1 MKRTKNWIVWLLTA
15 ALCLGL
21 LAAPA
26 RAETIC
32 FVALNDNIPPIS
44 GDTIPIW
51 SGGVL
56 YVPYTIF
63 DRTLVNNVDLGVY
76 VSRSST
82 SVTLWNMRQI
92 LVFDLV
98 TGACWDDISGEV
110 FDYARAIVRNGRPY
124 VPLQMVCD
132 FFGLSCSYIN
142 LPQGDMVRIKSS
154 DVGLNDA
161 EFVDAAGDLINRR
174 LREYSQSLTPDP
186 TPAVPSDPP
195 QTNLGDDPE
204 EETFTGSV
212 STYLAFACE
221 SGAGIGE
228 ILDTLDGRDV
238 YALFLLTPQVI
249 AEEGDLVRRILGTG
263 HSLGILAQGTGLEQT
278 RALLEEGNQLLE
290 ALVRT
295 RTTVAC
301 VPEGQQTALE
311 REGWICWEE
320 TLALAPGDTVG
331 ANTFASNTLR
341 RLEGRTRSTYL
352 TMEGGENT
360 ARVLSSLLRQLENNS
375 FVVTI
380 PAETRL

>member
-204 EETFTGSV
+204 EATSIGSV

>member
-204 EETFTGSV
+204 EETSTGSV

-278 RALLEEGNQLLE
+278 RALPEEGNQLLE

-320 TLALAPGDTVG
+320 TLALAPSDTVG

>member
-21 LAAPA
+21 LATPA

-204 EETFTGSV
+204 EETSTGFV
-212 STYLAFACE
+212 STYLAFSCE

>member
-124 VPLQMVCD
+124 VPLQMVCETRQGLSYARNCGIEASSAPYIAIIDDDETVNPDFVRAYID
-132 FFGLSCSYIN
+132 FFDSH
-142 LPQGDMVRIKSS
+142 P
-154 DVGLNDA
+154 DA
-161 EFVDAAGDLINRR
+161 VAAGGRIV
-174 LREYSQSLTPDP
+174 
-186 TPAVPSDPP
+186 PAYEADPP
-195 QTNLGDDPE
+195 KWISPYAERPIANPLDLGESVRPFPKDRCPGGGNMGVRRSAIERYGAFDPALGRVGQKLIGG
-204 EETFTGSV
+204 EETDFFERLSR
-212 STYLAFACE
+212 
-221 SGAGIGE
+221 SGE
-228 ILDTLDGRDV
+228 PF
-238 YALFLLTPQVI
+238 YA
-249 AEEGDLVRRILGTG
+249 RR
-263 HSLGILAQGTGLEQT
+263 
-278 RALLEEGNQLLE
+278 
-290 ALVRT
+290 
-295 RTTVAC
+295 
-301 VPEGQQTALE
+301 
-311 REGWICWEE
+311 
-320 TLALAPGDTVG
+320 
-331 ANTFASNTLR
+331 
-341 RLEGRTRSTYL
+341 
-352 TMEGGENT
+352 
-360 ARVLSSLLRQLENNS
+360 
-375 FVVTI
+375 
-380 PAETRL
+380 

>member
-204 EETFTGSV
+204 EETPTGSV

>member
-82 SVTLWNMRQI
+82 SVTLWNMRKI

-204 EETFTGSV
+204 EETPTGSV

-320 TLALAPGDTVG
+320 TLALAPSDTVG

>member
-63 DRTLVNNVDLGVY
+63 DRTQVNNVDLGVY

-204 EETFTGSV
+204 EETPTGSV

-320 TLALAPGDTVG
+320 TLALAPSDTVG

>member
-204 EETFTGSV
+204 EETSTGSV
-212 STYLAFACE
+212 STYLAFSCE

-320 TLALAPGDTVG
+320 TLALAPSDTVG

>member
-195 QTNLGDDPE
+195 QTNLGDGPE
-204 EETFTGSV
+204 EETSAGSV

-320 TLALAPGDTVG
+320 TLALAPSDTVG

>member
-204 EETFTGSV
+204 KETSTGSV

-320 TLALAPGDTVG
+320 TLALAPSDTVG

>member
-204 EETFTGSV
+204 EETSTGFV
-212 STYLAFACE
+212 STYLAFSCE